1 MVIDILKMGKTNTNL
16 GYVRDKNALIYLG
29 SSEGDCE
36 WGYTLI
42 DYDKSLIYKAKEIL
56 DITFNELDILKDP
69 KLLEK
74 IKDLNIVN
82 ADSAGDEHPT
92 VKEFLSCF
100 TRSEDCSSMLPDL
113 SELDLTGNILAGHLT
128 GCPVELYQSINIYYL
143 DPEDDTYDGY
153 SVTSANVG
161 YRTINGK
168 AEYIFEC
175 TPGIYADEEESKIA
189 FQFTLDQDELDGL
202 LETDDPNQIIYAKF
216 VKSLQ
221 EVAPDWHF
229 ATNKES

>member
-1 MVIDILKMGKTNTNL
+1 MVIDILKLGKTNTNL

-29 SSEGDCE
+29 RSEGDSE
-36 WGYTLI
+36 WGYTLE
-42 DYDKSLIYKAKEIL
+42 DYDKSVIYKAKDIF
-56 DITFNELDILKDP
+56 DITFNELNILKDP
-69 KLLEK
+69 ELLGK
-74 IKDLNIVN
+74 IKDLSIIN
-82 ADSAGDEHPT
+82 ADSSEDGHPT

-100 TRSEDCSSMLPDL
+100 TRSEDYSRMLPDL

-143 DPEDDTYDGY
+143 DPEDDVYDGY

-189 FQFTLDQDELDGL
+189 FQFTLDQDELDEL
-202 LETDDPNQIIYAKF
+202 QTDDPNQIIYSKF
-216 VKSLQ
+216 VKALK
-221 EVAPDWHF
+221 EPAPDWHF

>member
-1 MVIDILKMGKTNTNL
+1 MVIDILKMGKINTNL

-29 SSEGDCE
+29 RSEGDCE

-82 ADSAGDEHPT
+82 ADSSEDEHPT

-100 TRSEDCSSMLPDL
+100 TRDEDYANTLPNL
-113 SELDLTGNILAGHLT
+113 NELDLTGNILIGHLT
-128 GCPVELYQSINIYYL
+128 GCPIENYQSINIYYL
-143 DPEDDTYDGY
+143 DPEDGTY
-153 SVTSANVG
+153 SVTSADVG
-161 YRTINGK
+161 YRTVNGK
-168 AEYIFEC
+168 AEYIFEY
-175 TPGIYADEEESKIA
+175 TPGMFEDEGASKVA
-189 FQFTLDQDELDGL
+189 FQFTLDQDELDQL
-202 LETDDPNQIIYAKF
+202 LQTDNHNQVIYTKF
-216 VKSLQ
+216 VKALK

-229 ATNKES
+229 TNKKES

>member
-1 MVIDILKMGKTNTNL
+1 M
-16 GYVRDKNALIYLG
+16 
-29 SSEGDCE
+29 SGD
-36 WGYTLI
+36 YTLE
-42 DYDKSLIYKAKEIL
+42 DYDKSVIYKAKEIL

-69 KLLEK
+69 ELLEK
-74 IKDLNIVN
+74 IKDLSIVN
-82 ADSAGDEHPT
+82 ADSNEDEHQT

-100 TRSEDCSSMLPDL
+100 TRSEDYSSMLPDL

-161 YRTINGK
+161 YRIINGK

-175 TPGIYADEEESKIA
+175 TLGIYADEEESEIA
-189 FQFTLDQDELDGL
+189 FQFTLNQDELDEL
-202 LETDDPNQIIYAKF
+202 LQTDDPNQIIYSKF

>member
-1 MVIDILKMGKTNTNL
+1 MVIDILKLGKTNTNL

-29 SSEGDCE
+29 RSEGDSE
-36 WGYTLI
+36 RGYTLE
-42 DYDKSLIYKAKEIL
+42 DYDKSVIYKAKDIF
-56 DITFNELDILKDP
+56 DITFNELNILKDP
-69 KLLEK
+69 ELLGK
-74 IKDLNIVN
+74 IKNLSIIN
-82 ADSAGDEHPT
+82 ADSSEDGHPT

-100 TRSEDCSSMLPDL
+100 TRSEDYSSMLPDL

-143 DPEDDTYDGY
+143 DPEYDVYDGY

-175 TPGIYADEEESKIA
+175 TPGIYADEEEGKIA
-189 FQFTLDQDELDGL
+189 FQFTLDQDELDEL
-202 LETDDPNQIIYAKF
+202 LQTDDPNQIIYSKF
-216 VKSLQ
+216 VKALK
-221 EVAPDWHF
+221 EPAPDWHF

>member
-1 MVIDILKMGKTNTNL
+1 MVIDILKLGKTNTNL

-29 SSEGDCE
+29 RSEGDSE
-36 WGYTLI
+36 WGYTLE
-42 DYDKSLIYKAKEIL
+42 DYDKSVIYKAKEIL

-69 KLLEK
+69 ELLEK
-74 IKDLNIVN
+74 IKDLSIVN
-82 ADSAGDEHPT
+82 ADSNEDEHQT

-100 TRSEDCSSMLPDL
+100 TRSEDYSSMLPDL

-161 YRTINGK
+161 YRIINGK

-175 TPGIYADEEESKIA
+175 TLGIYADEEESEIA
-189 FQFTLDQDELDGL
+189 FQFTLNQDELDEL
-202 LETDDPNQIIYAKF
+202 LQTDDPNQIIYSKF

>member
-1 MVIDILKMGKTNTNL
+1 MVIDILKLGKTITNL

-29 SSEGDCE
+29 RSEGDSE
-36 WGYTLI
+36 WGYTLE
-42 DYDKSLIYKAKEIL
+42 DYDKSVIYKAKDIF
-56 DITFNELDILKDP
+56 DITFNELNILKDP
-69 KLLEK
+69 ELLGK
-74 IKDLNIVN
+74 IKDLSIIN
-82 ADSAGDEHPT
+82 ADSSEDEHPT

-100 TRSEDCSSMLPDL
+100 TRSEDYSSMLPDL

-143 DPEDDTYDGY
+143 DPEDDVYDGY

-175 TPGIYADEEESKIA
+175 TPGIYADEEESEIA
-189 FQFTLDQDELDGL
+189 FQFTLDQDELDEL
-202 LETDDPNQIIYAKF
+202 LQTDGPNQIIYAKF